1 MTVPENFSFPD
12 PVGTLNV
19 KKFWEVGLMLMGRSA
34 FMRGSAA
41 PQEGGWGLAG
51 ALPLENFGI

>member
-1 MTVPENFSFPD
+1 MEVITY
-12 PVGTLNV
+12 V

-34 FMRGSAA
+34 FMRSSAA

-51 ALPLENFGI
+51 ALPLENFGM